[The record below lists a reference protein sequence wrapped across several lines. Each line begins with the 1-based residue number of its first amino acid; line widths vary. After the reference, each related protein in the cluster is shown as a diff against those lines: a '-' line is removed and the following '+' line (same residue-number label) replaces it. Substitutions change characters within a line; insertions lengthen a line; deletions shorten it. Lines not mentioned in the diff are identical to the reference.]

1 MEYLCTPQNACL
13 RIYAMVNF
21 TISAFL
27 SPFFPDS
34 FGHSKSLSP
43 ECKWLPLWKKNN
55 GKRESILLLQIL
67 RKMVCINYCG
77 NFTTF
82 IITLISPIE
91 ISVLKKKINFMA
103 FLVITWWLFLLI
115 LRGALR
121 IIGSCLFVQGSA

>member
-1 MEYLCTPQNACL
+1 MEYLCTPQNACS
-13 RIYAMVNF
+13 RKFHHHKCFPFSFFSRQFWSFKKPITRMQVA
-21 TISAFL
+21 
-27 SPFFPDS
+27 SPL
-34 FGHSKSLSP
+34 KN
-43 ECKWLPLWKKNN
+43 NN

-82 IITLISPIE
+82 IISLISPIE
-91 ISVLKKKINFMA
+91 ISVLKKKNQFYGFSCYYLMT
-103 FLVITWWLFLLI
+103 FFLLI

>member
-1 MEYLCTPQNACL
+1 MEYLCTPQNACS
-13 RIYAMVNF
+13 RKYAIVNF

-43 ECKWLPLWKKNN
+43 ECKWLPLWKTTMASENRYCFFKFWE
-55 GKRESILLLQIL
+55 KWFVLTIVVTLQLSLLPWFLQSKFLYWKKKSILWLFLLL
-67 RKMVCINYCG
+67 LDD
-77 NFTTF
+77 F
-82 IITLISPIE
+82 
-91 ISVLKKKINFMA
+91 
-103 FLVITWWLFLLI
+103 FLLI

>member
-1 MEYLCTPQNACL
+1 MEYLCTPQNACS
-13 RIYAMVNF
+13 RRYAIVNF

-43 ECKWLPLWKKNN
+43 ECKWLPLWKRTMASENRYCFFKFW
-55 GKRESILLLQIL
+55 GKWFVLTIVVTLQLSLLPWFLQSKFL
-67 RKMVCINYCG
+67 YW
-77 NFTTF
+77 
-82 IITLISPIE
+82 
-91 ISVLKKKINFMA
+91 KKKNFMA